1 MTLKPNLKQT
11 TMKKSLLV
19 FCSFL
24 FVITSYSQ
32 DTNDEQDKNEL
43 RLNVLTFIAFS
54 GLEGDYEY
62 LLSEESSV
70 GVNLL
75 IGIGNPDDLYEVRN
89 FSITPYYRQFFSRKY
104 ARGFFV
110 EGFGMVLSREVEDYN
125 FNFDDFEVRSE
136 TNFALGISV
145 GGKFLTK
152 NGFVAEVFAG
162 IGRTLSSDDDF
173 YFNNVIG
180 RGGISLGYRF

>member
-1 MTLKPNLKQT
+1 
-11 TMKKSLLV
+11 MKKSVL
-19 FCSFL
+19 FL
-24 FVITSYSQ
+24 FSLLIFSTIHAQ
-32 DTNDEQDKNEL
+32 HTDDDPDKNEL
-43 RLNVLTFIAFS
+43 RLNVLSFIAFS
-54 GLEGDYEY
+54 GLEADYEY
-62 LLSEESSV
+62 LMNEESSLGVSLLV
-70 GVNLL
+70 GT
-75 IGIGNPDDLYEVRN
+75 GNPDDFYEYRN

-110 EGFGMVLSREVEDYN
+110 EGFAMVLNREVDYYN
-125 FNFDDFEVRSE
+125 YLDNDIVREENRSE
-136 TNFALGISV
+136 TNVALGISI

-173 YFNNVIG
+173 YFENIIG

>member
-1 MTLKPNLKQT
+1 VLTKPNPKNSQ
-11 TMKKSLLV
+11 MKKLLTFLCFSLI
-19 FCSFL
+19 CIS
-24 FVITSYSQ
+24 SYAQ
-32 DTNDEQDKNEL
+32 DDDNEQDKNEV

-62 LLSEESSV
+62 LISEESSV
-70 GVNLL
+70 GINLL
-75 IGIGNPDDLYEVRN
+75 VGIGNPDDLYEVRN
-89 FSITPYYRQFFSRKY
+89 FSITPYYRQFFSKKY

-110 EGFGMVLSREVEDYN
+110 EGFGMVLNREVEDYN
-125 FNFDDFEVRSE
+125 FNFEDIEIRSE
-136 TNFALGISV
+136 TNFALGVSV

-162 IGRTLSSDDDF
+162 IGRTLSNDDDF
-173 YFNNVIG
+173 YFDNIIG